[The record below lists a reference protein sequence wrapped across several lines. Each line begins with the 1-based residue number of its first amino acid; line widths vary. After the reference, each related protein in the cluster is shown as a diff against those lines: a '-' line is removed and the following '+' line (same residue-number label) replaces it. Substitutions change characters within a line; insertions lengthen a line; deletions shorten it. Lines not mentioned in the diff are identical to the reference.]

1 MTKEFTERIEDV
13 LDLYAKPYDPMEPI
27 VCFDEK
33 SKQLLKEIRTTQYS
47 TKRMLIKRDYEYK

>member
-1 MTKEFTERIEDV
+1 MTKEFTERMEDV
-13 LDLYAKPYDPMEPI
+13 LDLYAILYDPMEPI